1 MSTILF
7 MIHTIVQI
15 VSRLL
20 CNNALF
26 FQRCPSHPMA
36 LCDLRQRA
44 KAPQRHVQLWLDW
57 KWLDDFLVWSVT
69 ASPGISAG
77 DWSWRCM
84 STTPPTTFLPTN
96 VKIFNFEGMNWMNE
110 SKIPGGCSMGTP
122 SPASHLPSPLWCLAA
137 GVWLQCYLLS
147 LVNVSRAPVA
157 VQHGE
162 QAPRFP
168 SAILFNLGI

>member
-44 KAPQRHVQLWLDW
+44 KAPQGHVQLWLEEGQVVRILIWIGNDW
-57 KWLDDFLVWSVT
+57 MIFWLDV
-69 ASPGISAG
+69 SPPVPVFPRHVRLELEMHEHNATNHISPQAYQDIQRFHVG
-77 DWSWRCM
+77 ARGRLLQH
-84 STTPPTTFLPTN
+84 P
-96 VKIFNFEGMNWMNE
+96 IFHL
-110 SKIPGGCSMGTP
+110 GCDALQQVSDSNAICYHLSM
-122 SPASHLPSPLWCLAA
+122 
-137 GVWLQCYLLS
+137 
-147 LVNVSRAPVA
+147 
-157 VQHGE
+157 
-162 QAPRFP
+162 
-168 SAILFNLGI
+168 

>member
-44 KAPQRHVQLWLDW
+44 KAPQRRVQLWLEEGQVVRILIWIGNDW
-57 KWLDDFLVWSVT
+57 MTFWYDVSPPVLVFPQET
-69 ASPGISAG
+69 GAG
-77 DWSWRCM
+77 DTS
-84 STTPPTTFLPTN
+84 PPTTFLLRH
-96 VKIFNFEGMNWMNE
+96 VKILKSEGMNTQ
-110 SKIPGGCSMGTP
+110 K
-122 SPASHLPSPLWCLAA
+122 
-137 GVWLQCYLLS
+137 
-147 LVNVSRAPVA
+147 
-157 VQHGE
+157 
-162 QAPRFP
+162 F
-168 SAILFNLGI
+168 